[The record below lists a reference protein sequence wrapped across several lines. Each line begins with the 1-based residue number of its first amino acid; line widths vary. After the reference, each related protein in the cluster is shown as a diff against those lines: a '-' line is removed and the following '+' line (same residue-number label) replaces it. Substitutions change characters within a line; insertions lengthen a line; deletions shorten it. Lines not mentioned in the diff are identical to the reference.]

1 VTEKL
6 LYVPKVKQIIESTTD
21 KMAQYKKLVDNPL
34 PNEDDFFDEIESE
47 LQKVDDHAKASDPKK
62 AVM

>member
-1 VTEKL
+1 
-6 LYVPKVKQIIESTTD
+6 
-21 KMAQYKKLVDNPL
+21 MAQYKKLVDNPL